1 MSMTMKGKDLLSI
14 GELSKEEIEQ
24 IIKTTENLKLRA
36 KMGEFPP
43 ILKGKTLGMIFQ
55 KNSTRTRVSFE
66 AGMFQLGGHALF
78 LAANELQLGR
88 GETIG
93 DTAAVLARYVDGI
106 LIRTY
111 SHNDVLEL
119 AKYADVPVINA
130 LTDYAHPTQILAD
143 LFTVYE
149 KKGQLAGLKMVYI
162 GDGNNNVAN
171 SLIIGAAKV
180 GMHFTSVSPAP
191 YQPSPGIVA
200 KAKKFAE
207 LTGSMIELTDD
218 PAAGVQDADILYTD
232 VWVSMGQEKEKEQRL
247 LEMQPF
253 QINNQLLAKAKPD
266 AIVLHCLPAVR
277 GQEITDEVMDGPQS
291 AVFDEAENRMH
302 VHKAIM
308 ALLI

>member
-1 MSMTMKGKDLLSI
+1 MSIKMKGKDLLSM

-24 IIKTTENLKLRA
+24 IIETAENLKIRA

-66 AGMFQLGGHALF
+66 VGMFQLGGHALF

-93 DTAAVLARYVDGI
+93 DTAQVLSRYVDGI

-111 SHNDVLEL
+111 SHKDVVEL

-130 LTDYAHPTQILAD
+130 LTDYSHPTQVLTD

-149 KKGQLAGLKMVYI
+149 KKGTLAGLKMTYV
-162 GDGNNNVAN
+162 GDGNNNMAN

-180 GMHFTSVSPAP
+180 GLNITIASPKGYEPTAQVVAEAKEFAKLNGSV
-191 YQPSPGIVA
+191 V
-200 KAKKFAE
+200 E
-207 LTGSMIELTDD
+207 VTND
-218 PAAGVQDADILYTD
+218 PIAGVSGADVLYTD
-232 VWVSMGQEKEKEQRL
+232 VWISMGQEKEAEERKVVF
-247 LEMQPF
+247 QPF
-253 QINNQLLAKAKPD
+253 QLNSSLVAKAKPD
-266 AIVLHCLPAVR
+266 AIVMHCLPAIR
-277 GQEITDEVMDGPQS
+277 GMDITDEVMDGPQS
-291 AVFDEAENRMH
+291 VVFDQAENRMH
-302 VHKAIM
+302 THKAIM
-308 ALLI
+308 AVLI